1 MLGDLGS
8 TLGSLDISV
17 SSNKTGDD
25 NVPSQSIIVMLK

>member
-17 SSNKTGDD
+17 LGNKTGDD